1 MPNQASTIYTKS
13 DTAMDGS
20 TALVINEIKSPKATR
35 AMQMVAANIT
45 SVIFF
50 LLKKSFQAG
59 RARRNGQQSARKR
72 QRSARYFFIKT
83 MGSSF
88 GSRVMLR
95 RSKSPVYGLM

>member
-1 MPNQASTIYTKS
+1 MPNQVSTIYTKS

-50 LLKKSFQAG
+50 LLKKVSG
-59 RARRNGQQSARKR
+59 RAARRNDQRPARKR
-72 QRSARYFFIKT
+72 QRPPAI
-83 MGSSF
+83 SS
-88 GSRVMLR
+88 
-95 RSKSPVYGLM
+95 